1 MKIVLNK
8 CFGGFALS
16 EEQALAYG
24 FNESELYE
32 GITGKAYHGD
42 MDRTDPRL
50 VEVVEQE
57 LPDSWASKLKV
68 VEIPDEAYWSI
79 EDYDGHETLVW
90 SESEINYA

>member
-8 CFGGFALS
+8 CFGGFSLS

-24 FNESELYE
+24 FSEHELYQGLNE
-32 GITGKAYHGD
+32 KVYYGD
-42 MDRTDPRL
+42 MDRTDPQL
-50 VEVVEQE
+50 VSVVEQG
-57 LPDSWASKLKV
+57 LKNSWASDLVV
-68 VEIPDEAYWSI
+68 VEIPDECYWSI